1 MKKPCILLAARDR
14 LLADL
19 LQRALASDAVDL
31 KWLDLNP
38 GGDSGPHIQADLVI
52 LDYSNA
58 ADDLRLLDRSH
69 FASPPPKVIVL
80 IGSDPEREEVRLKGF
95 EIVDKRLGLGALV
108 EAIRSS
114 LRLEVP
120 LREEKARILVVDDEE
135 ANLEML
141 SEFLG
146 NKGYGVTTAADGIS
160 AMEAVERDPAIKV
173 VLLDIIMPNPPE
185 CSAQRPYR

>member
-1 MKKPCILLAARDR
+1 M
-14 LLADL
+14 
-19 LQRALASDAVDL
+19 S
-31 KWLDLNP
+31 
-38 GGDSGPHIQADLVI
+38 
-52 LDYSNA
+52 
-58 ADDLRLLDRSH
+58 
-69 FASPPPKVIVL
+69 
-80 IGSDPEREEVRLKGF
+80 
-95 EIVDKRLGLGALV
+95 
-108 EAIRSS
+108 
-114 LRLEVP
+114 
-120 LREEKARILVVDDEE
+120 E